1 GVDGNGAIVNTQFGA
16 SNFRELDAF
25 EFLTLS
31 GDTTISGGRMDIGRM
46 GIPGQTLP
54 DKLDLAGHTLTINM
68 TTAST
73 QPMFGIEA
81 LNGNNVGVN
90 TDKSNLI
97 GTTVTSGF
105 IDVKGGTLDIELN
118 AVVADDGT
126 STITFES
133 VPNTVTNNNLHA
145 NLQLLNNDGV
155 GLTRRMI

>member
-1 GVDGNGAIVNTQFGA
+1 
-16 SNFRELDAF
+16 
-25 EFLTLS
+25 
-31 GDTTISGGRMDIGRM
+31 
-46 GIPGQTLP
+46 
-54 DKLDLAGHTLTINM
+54 
-68 TTAST
+68 
-73 QPMFGIEA
+73 
-81 LNGNNVGVN
+81 
-90 TDKSNLI
+90 DKSNLI

-155 GLTRRMI
+155 GLTRRMIFKGNNFIGSGANALNSPATLDSNLTIMGPISFQTDVSGGLQADGIGQVIVKGN